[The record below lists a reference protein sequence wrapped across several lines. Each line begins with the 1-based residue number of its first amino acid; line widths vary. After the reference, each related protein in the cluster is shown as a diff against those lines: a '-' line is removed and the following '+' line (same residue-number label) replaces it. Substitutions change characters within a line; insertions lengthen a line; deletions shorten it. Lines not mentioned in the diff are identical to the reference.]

1 MQGARKRL
9 IVLAMSLGAHVVV
22 LGALVT
28 QRHALSPAPE
38 TPAMEVLLAPPFD
51 RRLTVEPPRRLAQ
64 PPQPHAARAPQPAPI
79 QLGGP
84 DAAAPAAAAAPAR
97 PPAPLALRRALR
109 GLIGCA
115 MADLTE
121 DERERCEARLAARD
135 GRAAPRLNLDVR
147 GDFGRDADPYLAR
160 RPKNGC
166 KVRAGGDVDPA
177 GEQGPAVGI
186 GCAWAF

>member
-1 MQGARKRL
+1 MRRAQV
-9 IVLAMSLGAHVVV
+9 IVLVMSLGAHVVV
-22 LGALVT
+22 LGAFMV
-28 QRHALSPAPE
+28 QRHGLSPAPE
-38 TPAMEVLLAPPFD
+38 TPVMEVLLAPSLH
-51 RRLTVEPPRRLAQ
+51 RRPVAEPPQRRE
-64 PPQPHAARAPQPAPI
+64 PPPRPHAARAPQPAPI